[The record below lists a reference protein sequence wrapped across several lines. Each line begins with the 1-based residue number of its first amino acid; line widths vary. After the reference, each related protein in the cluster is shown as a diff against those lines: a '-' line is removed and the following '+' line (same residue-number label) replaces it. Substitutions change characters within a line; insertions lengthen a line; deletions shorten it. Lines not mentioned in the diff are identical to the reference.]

1 MKVWVSDNQI
11 ILSGKA
17 WEVKAKLKEY
27 GNHYLYVKDWI
38 QAVRQIK

>member
-1 MKVWVSDNQI
+1 MKVWVNNNQI

-17 WEVKAKLKEY
+17 WEIKTKLHEY
-27 GNHYLYVKDWI
+27 GKQYIYVKDWI